1 MPDDNEHDLFDDD
14 KDSVLLIDK
23 SDEKQKQQHP
33 HQPDLAS
40 FKEPHLT
47 FLKVGTAVMY
57 ALASFFITVVNKSV
71 LTSYEFP
78 SFLFLA
84 FGQMLTTVV
93 VLFVGK
99 KFSFFT
105 FPNFHLKIFRDIFP
119 LPLINFG
126 NTISGLGSTKQLSLP
141 MLTMLRRMSVLM
153 TMAGEFYILH
163 VKPNIPVQISVGMMM
178 MGAFIAAMHDLG
190 FNLYGYVYVML
201 NNIFTASNNIYT
213 KQKLDSRK
221 EIGKYGLLFYNSLSA
236 LPFLLIILWHSG
248 DMEAA
253 WLYPHWSDLSFVTL
267 FLLSCTMGFILNYT
281 VMLCT
286 QFNSALTTTIVG
298 CLKNIFVTYLGMF
311 IGGDYIYSL
320 ENFIGINISV
330 LGSLLYTYVTFRPA
344 TSKLQFADGNRII
357 TSNV

>member
-119 LPLINFG
+119 LPLI
-126 NTISGLGSTKQLSLP
+126 
-141 MLTMLRRMSVLM
+141 
-153 TMAGEFYILH
+153 
-163 VKPNIPVQISVGMMM
+163 
-178 MGAFIAAMHDLG
+178 DL
-190 FNLYGYVYVML
+190 
-201 NNIFTASNNIYT
+201 
-213 KQKLDSRK
+213 
-221 EIGKYGLLFYNSLSA
+221 
-236 LPFLLIILWHSG
+236 
-248 DMEAA
+248 
-253 WLYPHWSDLSFVTL
+253 
-267 FLLSCTMGFILNYT
+267 
-281 VMLCT
+281 
-286 QFNSALTTTIVG
+286 
-298 CLKNIFVTYLGMF
+298 YL
-311 IGGDYIYSL
+311 
-320 ENFIGINISV
+320 
-330 LGSLLYTYVTFRPA
+330 
-344 TSKLQFADGNRII
+344 
-357 TSNV
+357 